1 MRPLIEEKH
10 RQHRN
15 IKNFFKRLHL
25 VSLPHMFETKY
36 MLDKD
41 KHFTGS
47 SLAVKEQGASKDN
60 FSN

>member
-1 MRPLIEEKH
+1 
-10 RQHRN
+10 
-15 IKNFFKRLHL
+15 
-25 VSLPHMFETKY
+25 MFETKY